1 MSFKN
6 ERKSFQVMFLSNK
19 CLRLRIWTGDKPAA
33 FVAHVVS
40 RATELKR
47 FCDYL
52 PSMPNSYFESN
63 HRLDF
68 QRMPSEAD
76 MNCQNTVLTY
86 RMYMLLIRKNK
97 D

>member
-1 MSFKN
+1 MFQNLVFCAMSFKN

-40 RATELKR
+40 RATEVTR
-47 FCDYL
+47 FCDYIC
-52 PSMPNSYFESN
+52 SMPNTYFESN

-68 QRMPSEAD
+68 QRLPSEAD
-76 MNCQNTVLTY
+76 MNCQNTVLP
-86 RMYMLLIRKNK
+86 
-97 D
+97 

>member
-1 MSFKN
+1 MFQNLAFCAMSFKN

-40 RATELKR
+40 RATEVTR

-52 PSMPNSYFESN
+52 RSMPNTYFEGSQIQQESN
-63 HRLDF
+63 K
-68 QRMPSEAD
+68 AKAK
-76 MNCQNTVLTY
+76 Y
-86 RMYMLLIRKNK
+86 LIPC
-97 D
+97 DHFT